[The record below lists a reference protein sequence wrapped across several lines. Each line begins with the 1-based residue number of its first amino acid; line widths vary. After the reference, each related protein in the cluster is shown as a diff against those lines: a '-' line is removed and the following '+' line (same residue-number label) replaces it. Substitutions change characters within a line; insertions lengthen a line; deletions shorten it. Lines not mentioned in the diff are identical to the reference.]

1 MTERF
6 PFGPSTR
13 PEPPLFPHKQP
24 SLRIGPQQSRA
35 RSGESGPL
43 TARTDPESSKG
54 EGKGG
59 SCPLAQ
65 PPFHRSAATHARKH
79 PHRPIHGL
87 ILRRDPDHPN
97 LASLF
102 AKRIPKP
109 PMRGSPQAGA
119 LLNCPNGVYNAARC
133 RQ

>member
-1 MTERF
+1 MLYFNTNVGATLPCF
-6 PFGPSTR
+6 K
-13 PEPPLFPHKQP
+13 PP
-24 SLRIGPQQSRA
+24 R
-35 RSGESGPL
+35 
-43 TARTDPESSKG
+43 
-54 EGKGG
+54 
-59 SCPLAQ
+59 
-65 PPFHRSAATHARKH
+65 
-79 PHRPIHGL
+79 RPIHGL

-109 PMRGSPQAGA
+109 PMRGSPHAGA